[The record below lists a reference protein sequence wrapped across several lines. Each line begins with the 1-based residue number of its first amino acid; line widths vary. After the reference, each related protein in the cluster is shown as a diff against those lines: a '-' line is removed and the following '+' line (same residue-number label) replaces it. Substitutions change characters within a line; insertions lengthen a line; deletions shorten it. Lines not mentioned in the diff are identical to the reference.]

1 MNQLT
6 EERPKCLVELHGRP
20 LLKWQIDSLK
30 EAGIT
35 DIAIVTGYEREQLQ
49 TWGLTEFHNPRWA
62 ETNMVSSL
70 ASASE
75 WLEEEPCIVSY
86 SDIVYDHSAVSM
98 LEESDAAIAITYDPD
113 WQAKWEKRFDDP
125 LEDAETFQL
134 NTDGFVNNIGDKPT
148 SVDEVEGQYMGLLR
162 IAPKGWSEITIILST
177 LPSDRRDNVHMTGM
191 LQHVIAQDRVK
202 ITGLPY
208 RGKWSEVDSESD
220 LRVAEE
226 LM

>member
-6 EERPKCLVELHGRP
+6 EERPKCLVVLHGRP

-49 TWGLTEFHNPRWA
+49 TWGLTEFHNPRWVK
-62 ETNMVSSL
+62 TNMVSSL

-86 SDIVYDHSAVSM
+86 SDIVYDSTAVAM
-98 LEESDAAIAITYDPD
+98 LEEVDAQIAITYDPD
-113 WQAKWEKRFDDP
+113 WQAKWEKRFDNP

-134 NTDGFVNNIGDKPT
+134 NTDGFVTNIGDKPT

-162 IAPKGWSEITIILST
+162 IAPEGWSEITRILST
-177 LPSDRRDNVHMTGM
+177 LPSDQRDNVHMTGM
-191 LQHVIAQDRVK
+191 LQHVIGQDRVK
-202 ITGLPY
+202 IAGLPY
-208 RGKWSEVDSESD
+208 RAKWSEVDSESD